1 MKKGV
6 LLNAPLSAVVA
17 RLGHGDR
24 VVVCDA
30 GLPIPEGVER
40 IDLAVC
46 AGVPSLAQVLQAL
59 AAEMQV
65 EQVLLAQETM
75 AGRQATPDW
84 LPAPW
89 HDRVG
94 ALVPHATFKQQCAGA
109 RAVVRTGEC
118 TPYANVMLVA
128 GVTF

>member
-30 GLPIPEGVER
+30 GLPIPDGVER
-40 IDLAVC
+40 IDLAVSP
-46 AGVPSLAQVLQAL
+46 GVPSLVQVLQAL

-65 EQVLLAQETM
+65 ERVLLAQETM
-75 AGRQATPDW
+75 AGRQTPPDW
-84 LPAPW
+84 LPTEW
-89 HDRVG
+89 RDRLG
-94 ALVPHATFKQQCAGA
+94 AVIPHEEFKRQCAGV

-128 GVTF
+128 GVVF